1 MRFAILTAFAL
12 ARCVL
17 AASQMLEPTGAGVQ
31 PGSLPKTWMAG
42 GPKCMESPEWQVHEY
57 NPDFFII
64 RESGCVNYEKPFLY
78 LLFGSNRAILFDTG
92 SGDVKIAPLMT
103 RVLTEWLTRNG
114 KSSIELV
121 IAHTHAHEDHIAG
134 DAQLKALSTA
144 AIKTTVIPLDVK
156 ASQAFFHI
164 AQWPES
170 IGSVDLGGRVI
181 DVIPIPGHDFLS
193 IAYYDRQTGALIT
206 GDTLCPG
213 RVYVDVADFQQLKAS
228 VDRMVTFTNG
238 KIVTHVFGAHVEET
252 RTPYLEYP
260 FGTIYQPDEH
270 ELALSRAHL
279 LELKAAL
286 DEMGDKPVVRA
297 MSDYTIS
304 PANADGWKAIEAKLK
319 QTQIEQQR
327 KMWDQPAASPGTR

>member
-1 MRFAILTAFAL
+1 MKSAFVALLGLLCCDFA
-12 ARCVL
+12 
-17 AASQMLEPTGAGVQ
+17 SGQMLQPTGAGVRL
-31 PGSLPKTWMAG
+31 GSLPKSWIAG
-42 GPKCMESPEWQVHEY
+42 GPKCMESPEWQVYEY

-78 LLFGSNRAILFDTG
+78 LLFGTDRAILFDTG

-103 RVLTEWLTRNG
+103 RLLHEWLTRNG
-114 KSSIELV
+114 KSSIELIV
-121 IAHTHAHEDHIAG
+121 AHTHAHEDHIAG
-134 DAQLKALSTA
+134 DAQLKALNTG
-144 AIKTTVIPLDVK
+144 AIKTTVVPLEVK

-170 IGSVDLGGRVI
+170 MGSVDLGGRVI

-193 IAYYDRQTGALIT
+193 IGYYDRQTGALIT

-213 RVYVDVADFQQLKAS
+213 RIYVDVADFKELKKS
-228 VDRMVTFTNG
+228 VDRMVTFTKG
-238 KIVTHVFGAHVEET
+238 KIITHVFGAHVEET
-252 RTPYLEYP
+252 RTPFLEYP

-270 ELALSRAHL
+270 ELSLSRAHL
-279 LELKAAL
+279 LELKTAL

-304 PANADGWKAIEAKLK
+304 PSNAEGWKAIDAHLK
-319 QTQIEQQR
+319 ATQEQQQR
-327 KMWDQPAASPGTR
+327 KMWDQQAASPGTR